1 MSISH
6 RTNRLKLVGTPAVKK
21 LQNGRDQITVN
32 CTTMNSRV
40 DWYSSNKDSIFPD
53 FGSLQSAEMS
63 IDGLAPRTGEAY
75 TDMRLVSV
83 ESDTNREGTYIVTLV
98 YQTLGNAFVQIKDDN
113 TDYELNGLRRV
124 TRTSIAE
131 AGTDVPDDDKD
142 IGVDYI
148 DHQVDAETAVR
159 CFLSSYKVN
168 DTDSYREFERTYIQA
183 GELSR
188 DIRSVGRGVQ
198 QTTHQFLVT
207 EGSTTGDIISRN
219 TDNFLGLNRI
229 TVSVISRPDG
239 ATLTNSDGS
248 AKLSYS
254 EQQLVPFTFPGVVD
268 LQSKE
273 SHVFP
278 TVRSPVQS
286 KVKADVYTYYQ
297 ESSDIGDGD
306 FTTQSALGLWN
317 PSEWCQKISTIEA
330 REKQSA
336 YFNAQGLRGCRT
348 RSSFKL
354 SGSLYDSLSNDLKYN
369 VASTEI
375 QLNNLELEE
384 TVEVSNGKS
393 VFKEILKYTRDSTR
407 RVDYNVGGSGVN
419 IIQTAS
425 TLASG
430 EFTIKLEWDGSQW
443 VLSGTNIII
452 DGQPTHSGTGD
463 GTYVFSQEAGGYLDE
478 YANKS
483 GSTTTTFFTS
493 TNGASEP
500 EDADWPSG
508 VTATGVSDN
517 EELSVMS
524 TSERSSGTDE
534 FSAFTSFIEGREVP
548 AGATGQI
555 RIFGGPPNPLGKVYT
570 LDVDLEKA
578 FTKIDGT
585 DVYRKTIVVATCTPA

>member
-1 MSISH
+1 
-6 RTNRLKLVGTPAVKK
+6 
-21 LQNGRDQITVN
+21 
-32 CTTMNSRV
+32 
-40 DWYSSNKDSIFPD
+40 
-53 FGSLQSAEMS
+53 
-63 IDGLAPRTGEAY
+63 
-75 TDMRLVSV
+75 
-83 ESDTNREGTYIVTLV
+83 V

-148 DHQVDAETAVR
+148 DHQVDSETAVR

-207 EGSTTGDIISRN
+207 EGSTAGDIISRN

-268 LQSKE
+268 LQRSE

-286 KVKADVYTYYQ
+286 RVKADVYTYYQ
-297 ESSDIGDGD
+297 ESSDIESGD

-317 PSEWCQKISTIEA
+317 PSEWCQKIATIDA
-330 REKQSA
+330 REKQAA

-354 SGSLYDSLSNDLKYN
+354 SGSLYDSISNDLKYN
-369 VASTEI
+369 FLGREI
-375 QLNNLELEE
+375 QINDLELEE
-384 TVEVSNGKS
+384 TVDVSNGKS
-393 VFKEILKYTRDSTR
+393 VFKKIIKYTRDATR
-407 RVDYNVGGSGVN
+407 RVSIQSSGVT
-419 IIQTAS
+419 ISQTIS
-425 TLASG
+425 TLAAG
-430 EFTIKLEWDGSQW
+430 EFTIKLEWNGSQW

-452 DGQPTHSGTGD
+452 DKQPTHSGISD

-478 YANKS
+478 YTNKT

-493 TNGASEP
+493 TNGEAEP

-508 VTATGVSDN
+508 VTATGVDDN
-517 EELSVMS
+517 EEVSVMS
-524 TSERSSGTDE
+524 TSASLFGTDE

-548 AGATGQI
+548 VGATGQI
-555 RIFGGPPNPLGKVYT
+555 RIAGGPPNPLGQVYT